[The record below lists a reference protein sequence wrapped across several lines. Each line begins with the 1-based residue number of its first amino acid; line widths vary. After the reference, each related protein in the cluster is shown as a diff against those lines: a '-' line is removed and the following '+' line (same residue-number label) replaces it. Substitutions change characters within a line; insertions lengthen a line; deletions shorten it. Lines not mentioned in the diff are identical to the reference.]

1 MSVFFQIIYNI
12 CCQQI
17 QIKNRTYYK
26 IVLSLH
32 HLSMWTCFFP
42 RKKTMKM
49 IWSWVYTVWPVGQNW
64 IKRERYGIWRNASPR
79 FVACTTLQC
88 YVLAVLNCLLLLKH
102 YLDFIVSSIWNPT
115 VEISTDLLVVWGSD
129 FLWVDLQDEN
139 RGELHVLWLLQQST
153 EGLLQA
159 AQSPVSRAH
168 QRTQGNILH
177 HMVKL
182 HVDLWYAQV
191 VATWFCVMNTWAD
204 QQTNIK

>member
-1 MSVFFQIIYNI
+1 MKLYFLCIICQCEHVFFPGKRQWRWFGVEFIL
-12 CCQQI
+12 CDLWG
-17 QIKNRTYYK
+17 RTESKGSVTAYGEM
-26 IVLSLH
+26 LLQGLLH
-32 HLSMWTCFFP
+32 ALPYS
-42 RKKTMKM
+42 
-49 IWSWVYTVWPVGQNW
+49 VD
-64 IKRERYGIWRNASPR
+64 
-79 FVACTTLQC
+79 LQC
-88 YVLAVLNCLLLLKH
+88 SAVLNCLLLLKH